1 MTFRKFCTFIQLGAI
16 YYLPSLFLGTLHI
29 QGWKWDIVKLYFLGG
44 TRDNFAYVLFLQVA
58 TL

>member
-29 QGWKWDIVKLYFLGG
+29 QGWKWDIVKLYFLGD
-44 TRDNFAYVLFLQVA
+44 TWDNFVYVLFV
-58 TL
+58 